1 MNYDIKRK
9 LEKLNI
15 AVVEL
20 QDTESENHKKY
31 KPNLVFAAPTFPSPT
46 FPDDLVISDWDN
58 CVSVAVGDGV
68 AAYIGC
74 LVEGL

>member
-20 QDTESENHKKY
+20 QDTESENHKKIQTE
-31 KPNLVFAAPTFPSPT
+31 PRVRCTNFSLTNLS
-46 FPDDLVISDWDN
+46 
-58 CVSVAVGDGV
+58 
-68 AAYIGC
+68 
-74 LVEGL
+74 